1 MSFEPTPSPEDRSDD
16 GSTGRTGPFPAGR
29 PDATASSNDEPIRT
43 LLWTAATHR
52 PLDEVAALV
61 SLLNRTGELSR
72 PGDEALRAAAVARP
86 LEEVRQLVTLLNE
99 TPHDTGEAGTTLR
112 AAAMGRSIE
121 DVAELVAILGMDHG
135 TRSGTGSMTVPGAE
149 SGNQPRP
156 ESGTEPRP
164 ESTTEATEA
173 ETGTEAPFGT
183 EPQSTPFGTEPQEPL
198 SAPFGTEP
206 QEPLSTPFDT
216 KPHEP
221 LSTPFDTEPQAPL
234 STEFGPESGAD
245 PHAPSGADEPSAAV
259 LSPAFPPAFDEL
271 PGVHDTTHFATG
283 EGWPA
288 VHVGAATATQV
299 AERPATQVATRPV
312 TVRTTAPTLMASAGT
327 ALPVLVPPLSI
338 PTTAPFM
345 PATDAATPAR
355 NGSSVVR
362 SLPRWAAA
370 LALLG
375 CGVIHVPMDLGALRE
390 GGYADVVSP
399 AIAVLCLVFGIWLA
413 VQESVGTWAAAAATA
428 IGVLAVYSTSGFG
441 AVDVLGNTLG
451 ETFVWADVTAVSGVA
466 LAAVLATAALFR
478 RQKAAGPAGDS

>member
-173 ETGTEAPFGT
+173 DTGTEAPFGT
-183 EPQSTPFGTEPQEPL
+183 EPAGAAEHTVRHGAARAAQHAVRHGAT
-198 SAPFGTEP
+198 SAPQYGVRP
-206 QEPLSTPFDT
+206 GVRR
-216 KPHEP
+216 
-221 LSTPFDTEPQAPL
+221 
-234 STEFGPESGAD
+234 GP
-245 PHAPSGADEPSAAV
+245 PRAV
-259 LSPAFPPAFDEL
+259 RRGRAVGGRSFPRLSPRLRRTPR
-271 PGVHDTTHFATG
+271 
-283 EGWPA
+283 
-288 VHVGAATATQV
+288 
-299 AERPATQVATRPV
+299 RPRHH
-312 TVRTTAPTLMASAGT
+312 
-327 ALPVLVPPLSI
+327 PL
-338 PTTAPFM
+338 
-345 PATDAATPAR
+345 R
-355 NGSSVVR
+355 HG
-362 SLPRWAAA
+362 
-370 LALLG
+370 
-375 CGVIHVPMDLGALRE
+375 
-390 GGYADVVSP
+390 
-399 AIAVLCLVFGIWLA
+399 
-413 VQESVGTWAAAAATA
+413 
-428 IGVLAVYSTSGFG
+428 
-441 AVDVLGNTLG
+441 
-451 ETFVWADVTAVSGVA
+451 
-466 LAAVLATAALFR
+466 
-478 RQKAAGPAGDS
+478 